1 VYLSSMGGG
10 LVTSLG
16 AVLIVGANLALKFDI
31 SKSIAEAHVLV
42 QQEEQDLL
50 VLTVIRGA

>member
-1 VYLSSMGGG
+1 MGGG